1 MKNVLT
7 KAQVLLADL
16 ALAAGVKVAKG
27 KCMTEFYQPKV
38 PKELKK

>member
-1 MKNVLT
+1 MKSVWIKT
-7 KAQVLLADL
+7 QTLLADL
-16 ALAAGVKVAKG
+16 ALEAGVKVAKG